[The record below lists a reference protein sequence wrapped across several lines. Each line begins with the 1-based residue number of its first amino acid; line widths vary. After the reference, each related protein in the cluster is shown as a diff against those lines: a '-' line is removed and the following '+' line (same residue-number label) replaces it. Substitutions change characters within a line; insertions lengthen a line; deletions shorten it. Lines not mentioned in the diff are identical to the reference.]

1 MQKIRL
7 AALCAAVAL
16 AAPVS
21 AQQHAHADNADHHS
35 MVAPIVTALSGDIE
49 QVEQKLIALA
59 EAIPEESWGW
69 RPGEGVRSIGEVF
82 MHVAADNYFIPVLAG
97 APAPAETGV
106 TREYQT
112 AVAYESRSMNKAQTI
127 AAMRASFAHVR
138 GIVGALD
145 HEDLMASHDFFGNQ
159 MSGTQVWVL
168 AATHLHEH
176 LGQLI
181 AYARSNG
188 VTPPWSRGG

>member
-1 MQKIRL
+1 MARIRL
-7 AALCAAVAL
+7 AALCAAIAL

-21 AQQHAHADNADHHS
+21 AQEHAHADHGDHHS
-35 MVAPIVTALSGDIE
+35 MAEPIVAAISGDIE
-49 QVEQKLIALA
+49 QVEEKLVALA
-59 EAIPEESWGW
+59 EAIPEDRWGW
-69 RPGEGVRSIGEVF
+69 RPAEGVRSIGEVF

-112 AVAYESRSMNKAQTI
+112 AVAYETRSMNKAQTI
-127 AAMRASFAHVR
+127 AAMRASFAHVQ
-138 GIVGALD
+138 GILDELD
-145 HEDLMASHDFFGNQ
+145 HEGLMASHDFFGNQ

-188 VTPPWSRGG
+188 IAPPWSRGG

>member
-7 AALCAAVAL
+7 AALCAAIAL
-16 AAPVS
+16 AAPAA
-21 AQQHAHADNADHHS
+21 AQQHAHADHGDHHS
-35 MVAPIVTALSGDIE
+35 MTAPIIAALSGDIE
-49 QVEQKLIALA
+49 QVEQKLVALA
-59 EAIPEESWGW
+59 EAIPEDRWGW
-69 RPGEGVRSIGEVF
+69 RPAEGVRSIGEVF
-82 MHVAADNYFIPVLAG
+82 MHVAADNYYIPVLAG

-106 TREYQT
+106 TREYQS
-112 AVAYESRSMNKAQTI
+112 AVAYESRPMNKAQTI
-127 AAMRASFAHVR
+127 AALRASFAHVQTVL
-138 GIVGALD
+138 GEVD
-145 HEDLMASHDFFGNQ
+145 HEGLMANHDFFGNQ

-188 VTPPWSRGG
+188 ITPPWSRGG